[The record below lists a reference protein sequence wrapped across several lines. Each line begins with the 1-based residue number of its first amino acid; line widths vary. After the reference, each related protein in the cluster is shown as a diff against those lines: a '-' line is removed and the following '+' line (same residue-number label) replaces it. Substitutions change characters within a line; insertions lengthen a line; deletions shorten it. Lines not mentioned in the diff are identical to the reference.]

1 MPYDDPDPTDPNELA
16 GVVLPAEAETMR
28 EMAYVFAEEFARLG
42 FDETRLLRL
51 FRNPFYAG
59 LHGTYRALGESVV
72 REIVRECVGVW
83 DRTHPSP
90 DSSPREGV

>member
-1 MPYDDPDPTDPNELA
+1 MVGKPFQEDDPMELV
-16 GVVLPAEAETMR
+16 GVALPAEVETMR

-59 LHGTYRALGESVV
+59 LHRAYRALGEPMV
-72 REIVRECVGVW
+72 REIVTECIRVW
-83 DRTHPSP
+83 GRMRSG
-90 DSSPREGV
+90 ECGMQNQ